1 MSQDFVIEAFP
12 RGDQGRGASRRLRRE
27 EKKIP
32 AIIYGGTKEATSIS
46 IWHNELKKA
55 LENEAFFSHILTI
68 ELEGKK
74 ESVILKDLQ
83 RHPYKALLTHADFLR
98 VDKDHEIHVNV
109 PLHFI
114 NEDTA
119 AAVKLEGGVVTH
131 QINEVEVVCLP
142 QNLPEYIEVDMADV
156 EMDQVVHLSDIKLP
170 KDVTIAA
177 LAHGEDHDLPVAA
190 IHKPR
195 AAKVEDDEDTEEAEE
210 PEKQEKEKK
219 DKKGEDKG
227 DDKE

>member
-1 MSQDFVIEAFP
+1 MTIEVITMSQEFVIEAFP

-32 AIIYGGTKEATSIS
+32 AIIYGGNKDATSIS

-74 ESVILKDLQ
+74 ESVVLKDLQ

-98 VDKDHEIHVNV
+98 VDKDHEIHMNV

-114 NEDTA
+114 NEA
-119 AAVKLEGGVVTH
+119 SAEAVKLQGGVVTH
-131 QINEVEVVCLP
+131 QINEVEVICLP
-142 QNLPEYIEVDMADV
+142 QNLPEFIEVDMASV
-156 EMDQVVHLSDIKLP
+156 GMDEVVHLSDLKMP
-170 KDVTIAA
+170 KGVTVAA
-177 LAHGEDHDLPVAA
+177 LTHGEDHDLPVAA

-195 AAKVEDDEDTEEAEE
+195 AAKTEDTDDGADGDEGEE
-210 PEKQEKEKK
+210 
-219 DKKGEDKG
+219 GEDK
-227 DDKE
+227 DKE

>member
-1 MSQDFVIEAFP
+1 MSQEFVIEAFP
-12 RGDQGRGASRRLRRE
+12 RDDQGRGASRRLRRE

-32 AIIYGGTKEATSIS
+32 AIIYGENKEATSIS

-68 ELEGKK
+68 ELDGKK

-83 RHPYKALLTHADFLR
+83 RHPYKPLLTHADFLR

-119 AAVKLEGGVVTH
+119 PAVKLEGGVVTH

-142 QNLPEYIEVDMADV
+142 KDLPEYIEVDMVAI
-156 EMDQVVHLSDIKLP
+156 EMDQVIHLSDLKLP
-170 KDVTIAA
+170 KGVTIAA

-195 AAKVEDDEDTEEAEE
+195 AAKVEDEDTEESEE
-210 PEKQEKEKK
+210 PEKPEKK
-219 DKKGEDKG
+219 AKKGEDKDG
-227 DDKE
+227 GKE

>member
-1 MSQDFVIEAFP
+1 MSQEFVIEAFP
-12 RGDQGRGASRRLRRE
+12 RDDQGRGASRRLRRE

-32 AIIYGGTKEATSIS
+32 AIIYGGKKDATSIS

-55 LENEAFFSHILTI
+55 LENEAFFSHVLTI
-68 ELEGKK
+68 DLDGKK

-114 NEDTA
+114 NEETA
-119 AAVKLEGGVVTH
+119 PAIKLHGGVAQH
-131 QINEVEVVCLP
+131 QINEVEVICLP
-142 QNLPEYIEVDMADV
+142 QDLPEYIEVDMGAV
-156 EMDQVVHLSDIKLP
+156 EMDEVIHLSDLKLA
-170 KDVTIAA
+170 KGVRIAA
-177 LAHGEDHDLPVAA
+177 LAHGEDHDLPVVA

-195 AAKVEDDEDTEEAEE
+195 AAKTEDTEEGEDSEE
-210 PEKQEKEKK
+210 GEEGK
-219 DKKGEDKG
+219 DKE
-227 DDKE
+227 

>member
-1 MSQDFVIEAFP
+1 MSQEFLIEAFP

-27 EKKIP
+27 ERKIP
-32 AIIYGGTKEATSIS
+32 AIIYGGKKEAVSIS

-83 RHPYKALLTHADFLR
+83 RHPYKPLLTHADFLR

-109 PLHFI
+109 PLHFL
-114 NEDTA
+114 NEETA
-119 AAVKLEGGVVTH
+119 PAIKLQGGVANH
-131 QINEVEVVCLP
+131 QINEVEVICLP
-142 QNLPEYIEVDMADV
+142 QNLPEFLEVDMTAV
-156 EMDQVVHLSDIKLP
+156 EMDQVVHLSDLKLP
-170 KDVTIAA
+170 KGVRIAA
-177 LAHGEDHDLPVAA
+177 LLQGEDHDLPVVA

-195 AAKVEDDEDTEEAEE
+195 AAKTEDTDE
-210 PEKQEKEKK
+210 
-219 DKKGEDKG
+219 GEDG
-227 DDKE
+227 EAGEEIGRASCRERV

>member
-1 MSQDFVIEAFP
+1 MSQEFLIEAFP

-27 EKKIP
+27 ERKIP
-32 AIIYGGTKEATSIS
+32 AIIYGGKKEAVSIS

-83 RHPYKALLTHADFLR
+83 RHPYKPLLTHADFLR

-109 PLHFI
+109 PLHFL
-114 NEDTA
+114 NEETA
-119 AAVKLEGGVVTH
+119 PAIKLQGGVANH
-131 QINEVEVVCLP
+131 QINEVEVICLP
-142 QNLPEYIEVDMADV
+142 QNLPDFLEVDMTAV
-156 EMDQVVHLSDIKLP
+156 EMDQVVHLSDLKLP
-170 KDVTIAA
+170 KGVRIAA
-177 LAHGEDHDLPVAA
+177 LLQGEDHDLPVVA

-195 AAKVEDDEDTEEAEE
+195 AAKTEDTDEGEDGEAGEE
-210 PEKQEKEKK
+210 
-219 DKKGEDKG
+219 GEDK
-227 DDKE
+227 E